1 MTTPEIAH
9 PAWVDDLDA
18 KLIEAFPGRVVRKD
32 LVQRLKVGFSI
43 PVYVLEYLL
52 GKYCSTTDES
62 QIDTGVA
69 SVKEMIKERIVRSDH
84 SELVKARLQR
94 YRSIKMIDMVTITF
108 DEKDQGGKYWAKFAT
123 SGLDKVHVDE
133 RTVYQ
138 YERTLTG
145 GVWANLELAFD
156 ETIVHG
162 GVTRPFVLKRMQP
175 IQIASANLEE
185 FVQARRKF
193 SRDEWVSVL
202 MRTLGYEP
210 NSSEFTWRRKLLY
223 MLRLIPM
230 VERNYNL
237 VELGP
242 KETGKSFVFREIS
255 PYAILLSGGQGSVT
269 DLFGWKNR
277 KDKPGLVVKYDL
289 VAFDEV
295 AGPNFKSA
303 NDKDMYKGYMEQGS
317 FSRGDDKGTI
327 SAEAGIVFNGNTHGD
342 IETLLQTA
350 HLFRPLPETIR
361 DDDAFHDRWHAYL
374 PGWEMPKLTP
384 NLFTRHLGFIAD
396 YIAEIFHNELRPL
409 NYTDAYE
416 RYFSFGSHLGHRDRK
431 AVMRTVSGLIKLIH
445 PGGDVSKEELA
456 EYLAFA
462 LEMRQRVKEQLRR
475 INPKEFARTQLT
487 YVDKA
492 TEQEVSVSCP
502 ELSGIAVPDTNSED
516 GENDAAVAHVDHS
529 EPLGVFQGFEL
540 LRSLDSGGMAEAYV
554 ARNPKSGERVFLKRV
569 RRQSADKEAL
579 EREMR
584 IYEKLSRLS
593 MTHVLQ
599 VLDFIRDDEY
609 VALVTEYADGGDL
622 QTHVEARGNGR
633 GLDVHEAKEIAL
645 SVATAL
651 RELHEHD
658 IVHRDLKPSNVLCLT
673 GRWKLADF
681 GISKNLSRMMTRKT
695 FQQFGTLGY
704 ASPEQ
709 FQGVEARPSAD
720 VYSLGKVLVFLL
732 TGQTDV
738 DYVRYSVWRDLI
750 VQCIKH
756 DPDERPSIEHVTQA
770 ITSMP
775 A

>member
-1 MTTPEIAH
+1 MTPDIKH
-9 PAWVDDLDA
+9 PAWVDSLDS
-18 KLIEAFPGRVVRKD
+18 KLIDAFPGRVVRKD

-62 QIDTGVA
+62 QIDTGLA
-69 SVKEMIKERIVRSDH
+69 NVKEMIKERIVRSDQ
-84 SELVKARLQR
+84 SELIKARLQR
-94 YRSIKMIDMVTITF
+94 YRSMKLIDMVTVTF

-138 YERTLTG
+138 YERMLTG

-185 FVQARRKF
+185 FIKARHHFTRE
-193 SRDEWVSVL
+193 EWVGVL
-202 MRTLGYEP
+202 MRTIGYEP
-210 NSSEFTWRRKLLY
+210 TQPEFSWRRKLLY
-223 MLRLIPM
+223 LLRLVPM

-237 VELGP
+237 IELGP

-317 FSRGDDKGTI
+317 FSRGDDKGTV
-327 SAEAGIVFNGNTHGD
+327 SAEACIIFNGNTHGD
-342 IETLLQTA
+342 IGTLIETS
-350 HLFRPLPETIR
+350 HLFKPLPETIR

-374 PGWEMPKLTP
+374 PGWEMAKLTP
-384 NLFTRHLGFIAD
+384 NLFTSHLGFIAD
-396 YIAEIFHNELRPL
+396 YIAEIFHNELRPV

-416 RYFSFGSHLGHRDRK
+416 RYFSFGPHLGHRDRK

-445 PGGDVSKEELA
+445 PDGEVSKDELA
-456 EYLAFA
+456 EYLTLG
-462 LEMRQRVKEQLRR
+462 LEMRRRVKEQLRR
-475 INPKEFARTQLT
+475 INPSEFARTELT

-492 TEQEVSVSCP
+492 TGQEFSAPCP
-502 ELSGIAVPDTNSED
+502 EMPQTAGPDAENSASAQPAKSARPK
-516 GENDAAVAHVDHS
+516 DAQAPVAFHGYD
-529 EPLGVFQGFEL
+529 L
-540 LRSLDSGGMAEAYV
+540 LRNLDAGGMAEAYV
-554 ARNPKSGERVFLKRV
+554 ARNRETGQRVFLKRV
-569 RRQSADKEAL
+569 RRKSADNDAL

-584 IYEKLSRLS
+584 IYEKLMR
-593 MTHVLQ
+593 MHTTNVLQ

-609 VALVTEYADGGDL
+609 FALITEFADGGDL

-633 GLDVHEAKEIAL
+633 GLAVEEAKRLAL

-651 RELHEHD
+651 RELHDHD
-658 IVHRDLKPSNVLCLT
+658 IVHRDLKPENVLSLSGC
-673 GRWKLADF
+673 WKLADF
-681 GISKNLSRMMTRKT
+681 GISKNLSRVVTQKT
-695 FQQFGTLGY
+695 FQRYGTLGY
-704 ASPEQ
+704 AAPEQ

-720 VYSLGKVLVFLL
+720 VYSLGKILVFLL

-738 DYVRYSVWRDLI
+738 DHVQFSAWRDLI
-750 VQCIKH
+750 NRCIRQ
-756 DPDERPSIEHVTQA
+756 DPQQRPVIAKVIEEVALMQT
-770 ITSMP
+770 
-775 A
+775 